1 MISFHYLK
9 NIVLAIIFSISA
21 TTHGQV
27 NNMITKDSLIEM
39 FNNIS
44 INTDWDMS
52 KPMLWGYFF
61 TDSNKEKLEK
71 IAPLLEA
78 EGYRVIDIYLS
89 DKDTPND
96 IDLWWLH
103 IEKIEIHTP
112 DTLLKSN
119 AFFYKFAENN
129 NIDSYDG
136 MDVGPISNI
145 QPNH

>member
-1 MISFHYLK
+1 
-9 NIVLAIIFSISA
+9 
-21 TTHGQV
+21 
-27 NNMITKDSLIEM
+27 MITKDSLIEM